1 MSKLAALALLFLGVG
16 LARLPAQGVVT
27 APGEAKKPDK
37 SAAKAPTEN
46 TTDKILGVDR
56 NLKTNEPVTTEI
68 YADEA
73 FFDSNKYIGTFT
85 GHVKVADPRFN
96 LQSDKLTVYV
106 RKGQNQGMEKAIAEG
121 NVGVV
126 RDRVDPNGG
135 PVSRAV
141 GRADTAIYI
150 TATNNVELKGTPRV
164 QQGPNLHVA
173 TSPDTVM
180 IINETGQLTTHGPS
194 RTDLRQDPKADEGAK
209 KAETPP
215 KQ

>member
-1 MSKLAALALLFLGVG
+1 MRKQAALALLFLVVG
-16 LARLPAQGVVT
+16 MARLSAQGVVVAT
-27 APGEAKKPDK
+27 GEAKKPDK
-37 SAAKAPTEN
+37 TAAKAPTEN
-46 TTDKILGVDR
+46 TADKILGVDR

-106 RKGQNQGMEKAIAEG
+106 RKGENQGMEKAIAEG

-126 RDRVDPNGG
+126 RDRADPNGG

-141 GRADTAIYI
+141 GRADTATYI

-180 IINETGQLTTHGPS
+180 VINENGQLTTHGPS
-194 RTDLRQDPKADEGAK
+194 RTDLRQEPKSDEGAK
-209 KAETPP
+209 KAEATPKP
-215 KQ
+215 

>member
-1 MSKLAALALLFLGVG
+1 M
-16 LARLPAQGVVT
+16 
-27 APGEAKKPDK
+27 
-37 SAAKAPTEN
+37 
-46 TTDKILGVDR
+46 
-56 NLKTNEPVTTEI
+56 
-68 YADEA
+68 
-73 FFDSNKYIGTFT
+73 
-85 GHVKVADPRFN
+85 KVADPRFN

-106 RKGQNQGMEKAIAEG
+106 RKGENQGMEKAIAEG

-126 RDRVDPNGG
+126 RDRADPNGG

-141 GRADTAIYI
+141 GRADTATYI
-150 TATNNVELKGTPRV
+150 TATNNIELKGTPRV

-194 RTDLRQDPKADEGAK
+194 RTDIRQEPKSDEGAK

>member
-1 MSKLAALALLFLGVG
+1 MSKLAALALLFLSVEM
-16 LARLPAQGVVT
+16 ARLPAQGVVT
-27 APGEAKKPDK
+27 TGEAKKPDM
-37 SAAKAPTEN
+37 SAAKSPTEN
-46 TTDKILGVDR
+46 PTDKILGIDR
-56 NLKTNEPVTTEI
+56 NLKTNEPVMTEI

-73 FFDSNKYIGTFT
+73 FFDSNKYIGVFT

-106 RKGQNQGMEKAIAEG
+106 RKGENQGMEKAIAEG

-126 RDRVDPNGG
+126 RDRADPNGG

-141 GRADTAIYI
+141 GRADTATYI

-194 RTDLRQDPKADEGAK
+194 RTDIRQDPKSDEGAK
-209 KAETPP
+209 KAEIPP

>member
-1 MSKLAALALLFLGVG
+1 MRKQAALALLFLVVG
-16 LARLPAQGVVT
+16 MARLSAQGVVVAT
-27 APGEAKKPDK
+27 GEAKKPDK
-37 SAAKAPTEN
+37 TAAKAPTEN
-46 TTDKILGVDR
+46 TADKILGVDR

-106 RKGQNQGMEKAIAEG
+106 RKGENQGMEKAIAEG

-126 RDRVDPNGG
+126 RDRADPNGG

-141 GRADTAIYI
+141 GRADTATYI
-150 TATNNVELKGTPRV
+150 TATNNIELKGTPRV

-194 RTDLRQDPKADEGAK
+194 RTDMHQEPKSDGAAK

-215 KQ
+215 KP

>member
-1 MSKLAALALLFLGVG
+1 LFLGVAM
-16 LARLPAQGVVT
+16 ARLPAQSVV
-27 APGEAKKPDK
+27 APGEVKKPDK

-46 TTDKILGVDR
+46 TSDKVLGVDR
-56 NLKTNEPVTTEI
+56 NLKTNEPLTTEI

-126 RDRVDPNGG
+126 RDRADPNGG
-135 PVSRAV
+135 PVTRAV
-141 GRADTAIYI
+141 GRADTATYI
-150 TATNNVELKGTPRV
+150 TATNNIELKGTPRV

-194 RTDLRQDPKADEGAK
+194 RTDLHQEPKIDEGAK

-215 KQ
+215 KK

>member
-1 MSKLAALALLFLGVG
+1 VRKQAALALLFLVVG
-16 LARLPAQGVVT
+16 MARLSAQGVVVAT
-27 APGEAKKPDK
+27 GEAKKPDK
-37 SAAKAPTEN
+37 TAAKAPTEN
-46 TTDKILGVDR
+46 TADKILGVDR

-106 RKGQNQGMEKAIAEG
+106 RKGENQGMEKAIAEG

-126 RDRVDPNGG
+126 RDRADPNGG

-141 GRADTAIYI
+141 GRADTATYI
-150 TATNNVELKGTPRV
+150 TATNNIELKGTPRV

-194 RTDLRQDPKADEGAK
+194 RTDMHQEPKSDGGAK
-209 KAETPP
+209 KAEAPP
-215 KQ
+215 KP